1 MVLTMKKNKK
11 EINIVL
17 VLLIFI
23 IVFEILF
30 LKFVPQYYEFLSFGM
45 ILLLL
50 GFLTYKWGIRKDKS
64 YFKKTTIKIVIIS
77 LMVYILITYMLGL
90 LTGFSRSVFSL
101 QIVDILKNI
110 IPLAVNIICLE
121 LIRYIILKREPSK
134 KQIVLL
140 SIIYIFLNTIIIV
153 NNMTGRSL
161 SQIFST
167 VTVALLPC
175 IARELLYTYMTYKV
189 GLVPTLILHLCVD
202 LHIFIVPITP
212 ALGNYLLSIFG
223 VLLPFLIYKQVHK
236 CVTYKEKYL
245 LYAKSYLKRFLFI
258 FTIIIAAVV
267 IVLVTGLTK
276 YHLIAIG
283 SNSMNP
289 IYYYGDA
296 IVYEKIA
303 ASEVKVEDILVFLN
317 QGKIITHRVMKIEE
331 ENGNLKFITKGD
343 NNEKVDKY
351 DTSEKDVLGVVRI
364 VVKYIGYPTIKLGEM
379 LGG

>member
-11 EINIVL
+11 EISIVL

-30 LKFVPQYYEFLSFGM
+30 LKFIPQYYEFLSFGM
-45 ILLLL
+45 IILLL

-110 IPLAVNIICLE
+110 IPLAINIICLE

-153 NNMTGRSL
+153 NNMNGRSL

-189 GLVPTLILHLCVD
+189 GLAPTLILHLCVD
-202 LHIFIVPITP
+202 LHTNKCI
-212 ALGNYLLSIFG
+212 S
-223 VLLPFLIYKQVHK
+223 VLYIRKNIRYMPK
-236 CVTYKEKYL
+236 
-245 LYAKSYLKRFLFI
+245 
-258 FTIIIAAVV
+258 V
-267 IVLVTGLTK
+267 I
-276 YHLIAIG
+276 
-283 SNSMNP
+283 
-289 IYYYGDA
+289 
-296 IVYEKIA
+296 
-303 ASEVKVEDILVFLN
+303 
-317 QGKIITHRVMKIEE
+317 
-331 ENGNLKFITKGD
+331 
-343 NNEKVDKY
+343 
-351 DTSEKDVLGVVRI
+351 
-364 VVKYIGYPTIKLGEM
+364 
-379 LGG
+379 